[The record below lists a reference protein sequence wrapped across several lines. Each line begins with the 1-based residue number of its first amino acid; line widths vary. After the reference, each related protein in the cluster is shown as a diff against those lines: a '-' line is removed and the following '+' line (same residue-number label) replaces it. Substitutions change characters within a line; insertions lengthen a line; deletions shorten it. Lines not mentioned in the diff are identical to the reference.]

1 MQICL
6 VAMLEKFKQS
16 LVPGGEYAALLM
28 DLFKAFD
35 CLPQDLIIAQLHA
48 C

>member
-6 VAMLEKFKQS
+6 VAMLEKFKKS
-16 LVPGGEYAALLM
+16 LVPGGEYPALLI
-28 DLFKAFD
+28 DLSKASD